1 MSILFV
7 LLKFSEFSTQDSMRA
22 SDLKRSSVEFN
33 DTPQILSGSRQKN
46 RKQTPSGGVTV
57 TPGLMAGGRSPCK
70 YNQILAM

>member
-46 RKQTPSGGVTV
+46 RKQTPSGC
-57 TPGLMAGGRSPCK
+57 AK
-70 YNQILAM
+70 F